1 MSLKIIFKSMPKKI
15 NHKNLEKQ
23 LLFERKNCWEV
34 WDEKTRKKVFEFSE
48 GYKRFLN
55 RAKTER
61 EAVRAGIEMAK
72 KAGFVDIEKIP
83 PFDYRSGQ
91 ALNPPL
97 KKGETTKVYAVNR
110 DKNLIIA
117 RIGNKFL
124 DKGYKII
131 MSHVDSPRLD
141 LKVNPL
147 YEDENLAFFKTH
159 YYGGIKKYHWPTIAL
174 ALHGIVVLENGKK
187 VEINIGEKEDDPI
200 FMITDLLPHLAKEQ
214 AKKPLLEAIAGEE
227 LNILLGSIPVNDK
240 NVKEKVKLAV
250 LEYLHNEYGIKI
262 EDFFSAEIQA
272 VPSEKARDLGFD
284 RSMIAAYGQD
294 DRVCAYSSIMSI
306 LESKPSDET
315 QLCFW
320 IDKEEI
326 GSEGNTGAQSLF
338 LENFTADLLEM
349 AGKES
354 NMKEVYRIFDKSEAL
369 SSDVTAALDPDYRS
383 VYDPLNSARIGYG
396 LAFEK
401 YNGHRGKAGSS
412 EASAEYIAK
421 LRNILNKNNVVWQ
434 TASLGKVDE
443 GGGGTIAM
451 YLAKRDMEVIDCG
464 VPLFNMHAPLEISSK
479 ADIYSAYLGYRAFLA
494 S

>member
-23 LLFERKNCWEV
+23 LLFEKRNCWEV
-34 WDEKTRKKVFEFSE
+34 WDEKTRKKAFEFSE
-48 GYKRFLN
+48 GYKKFLN

-83 PFDYRSGQ
+83 LSAKAADK
-91 ALNPPL
+91 NPPL

-110 DKNLIIA
+110 DKNLILA

-124 DKGYKII
+124 DNGYKVI

-147 YEDENLAFFKTH
+147 YEDESLAFFKTH

-200 FMITDLLPHLAKEQ
+200 FMITDLLPHLGKEQ
-214 AKKPLLEAIAGEE
+214 AKKPLSEAIVGEE
-227 LNILLGSIPVNDK
+227 LNILAGSMPVDDK
-240 NVKEKVKLAV
+240 NIKEKVKLAI
-250 LEYLHNEYGIKI
+250 LEYLNKEYGIKS

-284 RSMIAAYGQD
+284 RSMIASYGQD
-294 DRVCAYSSIMSI
+294 DRVCAYSSLMSI
-306 LESKPSDET
+306 LESRPSDET

-338 LENFTADLLEM
+338 LENFTARLLEM
-349 AGKES
+349 AGKKS
-354 NMKEVYRIFDKSEAL
+354 GMSEVYKIFDKSEAL

-383 VYDPLNSARIGYG
+383 VYDPMNSARIGYG

-479 ADIYSAYLGYRAFLA
+479 ADIYSAYLGYGAFLKG
-494 S
+494 